1 MAGPVNVIILHLLM
15 GVNNVK
21 DHSGKENDY
30 VTITSAQV
38 TDCTRFSVLITAK
51 KSCSCF
57 ACDDVSH
64 FGVHLFICTFT
75 E

>member
-1 MAGPVNVIILHLLM
+1 MSVVRHAEEETTAGPVNVIILHLLM

-38 TDCTRFSVLITAK
+38 TDYVLD
-51 KSCSCF
+51 CSYN
-57 ACDDVSH
+57 S
-64 FGVHLFICTFT
+64 
-75 E
+75 